1 MPSTTMI
8 FNGNIK
14 SGKLEIYNRKQMK
27 DWIAT
32 RKDGLVRIQVRQPRV
47 SRSINQNDY
56 FHGVLLKKL
65 GDELGYEIEEMK
77 GVIKWLFHVKSTSDL
92 SSTEF
97 EDLCRRVRRWAAIEL
112 NINLPEPNE
121 TDNEAA

>member
-1 MPSTTMI
+1 MI
-8 FNGNIK
+8 FNGEIK